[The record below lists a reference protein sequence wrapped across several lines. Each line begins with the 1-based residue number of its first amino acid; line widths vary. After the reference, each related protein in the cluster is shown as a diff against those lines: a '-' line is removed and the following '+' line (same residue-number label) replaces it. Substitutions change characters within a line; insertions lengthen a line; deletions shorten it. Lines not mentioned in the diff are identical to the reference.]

1 MRRVKMQLKGTEI
14 FFLVCIFHAC
24 SAKKT
29 EVKEKE
35 LHTVNCT
42 LPKDA
47 SRTFIWLRVTKNNGV
62 EFIVS
67 YKNQKRVGTV
77 VLPESMESLDGYCL
91 KIKSFNKQTDSG
103 SYNCA
108 IYNANELTFG
118 KPTVLEGEPDPT
130 QAPKKVTTTP
140 CTTAATV
147 PSTPC
152 VCLNQRGVKSDPE
165 KSCELMIW
173 VPLAGGCG
181 LLLVLL
187 IGVSLYCNKIR
198 TRRCPHHYKR
208 QPRTAEGVL
217 HPGHGRFV

>member
-1 MRRVKMQLKGTEI
+1 MRRVKMQLKWTEI
-14 FFLVCIFHAC
+14 FFLVCIFHVC
-24 SAKKT
+24 SPQKT

-35 LHTVNCT
+35 SHTVQCT
-42 LPKDA
+42 LKNDP
-47 SRTFIWLRVTKNNGV
+47 SVTFMWLRVTKKNGI
-62 EFIVS
+62 EFLGS
-67 YKNQKRVGTV
+67 YRNKKRMGNV
-77 VLPESMESLDGYCL
+77 VLPESMETLDGYSL

-108 IYNANELTFG
+108 KYNSNELTFG
-118 KPTVLEGEPDPT
+118 KPTVLEGVPDPT

-140 CTTAATV
+140 CTTAATF

-152 VCLNQRGVKSDPE
+152 VCSNQRGVKSDPE
-165 KSCELMIW
+165 KSCEFVIW
-173 VPLAGGCG
+173 APLAGGCG